1 MQLPGV
7 QDAAAGAL
15 LGFFA
20 SLGGAVGRLRLGAED
35 PVMQVWEEARG
46 KLKGDMAELGEQAI
60 KLYEEVQARIAR
72 RRAES
77 KDGAALTEAE
87 RVAGETATG
96 LIKLAERW
104 CQIEEGA
111 DKTAR
116 PRLEARLEALE
127 AKIKASGDAV
137 IKAEYS
143 AAAAVVRDQLQGF
156 AKIDVARERLVA
168 RMHRSLA
175 SLERVSLKLLQL
187 STSDAQDASLGLRP
201 ELERLDEMSD
211 DLSWKTL
218 SVDELCNM
226 TADEAPSKAEG
237 APALVVMPAPVEAEV
252 KEVVEE
258 KQTA

>member
-1 MQLPGV
+1 
-7 QDAAAGAL
+7 
-15 LGFFA
+15 
-20 SLGGAVGRLRLGAED
+20 
-35 PVMQVWEEARG
+35 
-46 KLKGDMAELGEQAI
+46 
-60 KLYEEVQARIAR
+60 
-72 RRAES
+72 
-77 KDGAALTEAE
+77 
-87 RVAGETATG
+87 
-96 LIKLAERW
+96 
-104 CQIEEGA
+104 
-111 DKTAR
+111 
-116 PRLEARLEALE
+116 LEALE